1 MSINRKN
8 ISMLSNI
15 FSVSASLFSAFGI
28 LTGMI
33 ITLGLR
39 LIGKDIYKFI
49 DNYKTKNFYYHL
61 ILFFCLYTLLG
72 GFLGLLTGFLEN
84 YFSFISSKNTLSFM
98 NGLLIS
104 QLIIMFLRLKGTDL
118 YK

>member
-1 MSINRKN
+1 
-8 ISMLSNI
+8 MLSNI
-15 FSVSASLFSAFGI
+15 FSVSRLCFLSFGT

-49 DNYKTKNFYYHL
+49 DNYKTKNFYYPL
-61 ILFFCLYTLLG
+61 ILFFCLSALLG
-72 GFLGLLTGFLEN
+72 GFLGVLTGFLKN

-98 NGLLIS
+98 NGLLMS
-104 QLIIMFLRLKGTDL
+104 QLVIMFLRLKGIDL